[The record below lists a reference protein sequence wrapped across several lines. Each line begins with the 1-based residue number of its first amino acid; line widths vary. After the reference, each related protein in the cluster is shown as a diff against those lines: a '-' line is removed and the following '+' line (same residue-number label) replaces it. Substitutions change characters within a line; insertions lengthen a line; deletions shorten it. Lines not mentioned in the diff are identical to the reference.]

1 MTTVLCENCYPEPG
15 DVETL
20 TFVPITACVVCG
32 GHDYRNEPG
41 GLKCTMYRTDPRAMT
56 AWPPVKNVYASQF
69 TAEQIKAATDKNGC
83 LCVSALNE
91 IRFRPADNPTCTL
104 SAERMSGESF
114 SVYPSD
120 FPPIHEAEWVPA
132 EQQARDML
140 ERLGMPGAQS
150 LSAGDVAELA
160 ELIANQLTQ
169 KK

>member
-1 MTTVLCENCYPEPG
+1 MNT
-15 DVETL
+15 
-20 TFVPITACVVCG
+20 
-32 GHDYRNEPG
+32 
-41 GLKCTMYRTDPRAMT
+41 
-56 AWPPVKNVYASQF
+56 WPPVKNVYASQF

-114 SVYPSD
+114 SVNPSD